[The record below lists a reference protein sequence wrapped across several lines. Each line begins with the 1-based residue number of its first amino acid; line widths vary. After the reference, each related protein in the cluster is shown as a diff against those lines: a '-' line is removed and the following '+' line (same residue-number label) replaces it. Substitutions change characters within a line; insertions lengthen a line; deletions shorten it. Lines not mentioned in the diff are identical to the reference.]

1 MTQSCHMQT
10 NNEPGNSADDHPQS
24 VETVLNNWENLM
36 ATGMRL
42 CSPSSHDGSLS
53 WLEQF
58 MAEIDKRGW
67 RCDILD
73 MHCYWPEWN
82 LNNALKDYYNKYKRP
97 IWVSEFVWGASW
109 NNNGIFAT
117 DRSFSKENQQK
128 NYDVMSKV
136 LTNWNSFD
144 YVERY
149 AYWNSEADCSKL
161 TSMERK
167 AILPK
172 FPSLANG
179 TAK

>member
-1 MTQSCHMQT
+1 
-10 NNEPGNSADDHPQS
+10 
-24 VETVLNNWENLM
+24 
-36 ATGMRL
+36 
-42 CSPSSHDGSLS
+42 
-53 WLEQF
+53 
-58 MAEIDKRGW
+58 
-67 RCDILD
+67 

>member
-1 MTQSCHMQT
+1 MQT

-58 MAEIDKRGW
+58 MTEIDKRGW

-82 LNNALKDYYNKYKRP
+82 LNNQLKGYYDKYKRP

-117 DRSFSKENQQK
+117 DRSFSTR
-128 NYDVMSKV
+128 
-136 LTNWNSFD
+136 TN
-144 YVERY
+144 
-149 AYWNSEADCSKL
+149 
-161 TSMERK
+161 RK
-167 AILPK
+167 
-172 FPSLANG
+172 
-179 TAK
+179 TTT